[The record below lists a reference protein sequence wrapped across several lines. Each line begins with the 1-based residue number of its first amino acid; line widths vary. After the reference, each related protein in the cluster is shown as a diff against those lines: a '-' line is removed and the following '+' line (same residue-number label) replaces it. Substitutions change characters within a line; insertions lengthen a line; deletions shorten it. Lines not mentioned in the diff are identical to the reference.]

1 MTNAPAASCPTC
13 GEALAGGPC
22 ARCLF
27 AVSFAEGD
35 APAESAPWSR
45 IADCELHEEIGRGGM
60 GVVYRA
66 RQAGLDRIVAVKVL
80 LRAKFAG
87 TGERERFHREART
100 AARLKHPGIVGIIDI
115 GEDEGVP
122 WFSMEYVGGKNL
134 EQLVREHPL
143 AAREAA
149 DLTRRVAEALR
160 HAHDHGVLHRDLK
173 PSNIL
178 VDEDG
183 APRISDFGIARLVGT
198 GTTAGAAELTRT
210 GQIVGSPGYAA
221 PEQAFGGQAD
231 VRTDVYGLGALL
243 YHLLT
248 GRPPFQG
255 PALDAILV
263 QLRESDPLSPRRL
276 NPTVPRDLET
286 VCLKCLRKEP
296 AQRYATAAEVAGDL
310 ARFLDGEPVLARPPG
325 PAGRIWRWGKRRP
338 WTAALVAACA
348 ILLGTLVVGSLAVA
362 RHEHRE
368 EQRVTLL
375 AASREARA
383 ERLGDSRARAL
394 AAVGEA
400 WKIEPSPELR
410 NEAIAALSLPGIR
423 FVPELGGGIPE
434 ARPLSI
440 TDASG
445 RRSATVVPQAGGAAD
460 TIEIRSLPGG
470 DVLHRLEHG
479 HRVTCLDWSGELLAA
494 GGSMIRLVYVWD
506 TSTGRLLQR
515 FSGHN
520 ADIEAIA
527 FRPGGQEFVS
537 LARDGMLRLWHAGLG
552 AEILR
557 VIGLPEHAGPV
568 AWSEDGTL
576 LRARRSDG
584 SAIDGFRFD
593 WPGPVAITGPGAPE
607 PRSENLMSLHLGE
620 GGRLAVTVDE
630 NVCRLWSLTDGR
642 ELARHPKLGSEWMS
656 AALVPDAAWFAG
668 WNTGLRSFALTPDGQ
683 PDGQGARSSGHGSG
697 PLLVAATRD
706 GKTLALT
713 QNEERREDDR
723 VLLVSTADLDTRS
736 LPQEDPYSAA
746 FSPDGRLLVTGSF
759 RHPGARLHDLTAGTS
774 RALEHDGLVL
784 GARFTDDG
792 RQLWLWGDRAVACLD
807 TGTWKAVT
815 VYPGQMPLG
824 FTVSPDGTFAASAT
838 RRAVVLHRPGDLAE
852 IARLE
857 IPLPAGEVGMP
868 SLAFSPDGGSLA
880 LHVADGAVIC
890 WDLPGLRAELEA
902 LGIGWDTGPR

>member
-1 MTNAPAASCPTC
+1 MTNAPATSCPTC

-27 AVSFAEGD
+27 AVSFAGGD

-66 RQAGLDRIVAVKVL
+66 RQAGLDRVVAVKVL

-87 TGERERFHREART
+87 TGERERFDREART

-122 WFSMEYVGGKNL
+122 WFSMDYVGGKNL

-149 DLTRRVAEALR
+149 DLTRRVAEALQ

-178 VDEDG
+178 IDEDG

-198 GTTAGAAELTRT
+198 GAAELTRT
-210 GQIVGSPGYAA
+210 GQVLGSPGYAA
-221 PEQAFGGQAD
+221 PEQAFCDRAD
-231 VRTDVYGLGALL
+231 LRTDVYGLGALL

-248 GRPPFQG
+248 GRPPFLG
-255 PALDAILV
+255 PTLDAILV

-286 VCLKCLRKEP
+286 VCLKCLRKDP
-296 AQRYATAAEVAGDL
+296 AQRYTTAREVADDL
-310 ARFLDGEPVLARPPG
+310 ARFLAGEPVQARPPG
-325 PAGRIWRWGKRRP
+325 PAGRLWRWGKRRP

-362 RHEHRE
+362 RREHRE

-394 AAVGEA
+394 AAVGGA

-423 FVPELGGGIPE
+423 FVPALGGELPE
-434 ARPLSI
+434 SRKLSI

-445 RRSATVVPQAGGAAD
+445 RRRAVVLPQPGKKAD
-460 TIEIRSLPGG
+460 VIEIHALPGG
-470 DVLHRLEHG
+470 ELLHRLEHG
-479 HRVTCLDWSGELLAA
+479 HRVTCLDWSGELLIT
-494 GGSMIRLVYVWD
+494 GGSEIRLVYVWD
-506 TSTGRLLQR
+506 TFTGRRLHR

-520 ADIEAIA
+520 ADLEAIA

-552 AEILR
+552 SEILR
-557 VIGLPEHAGPV
+557 VTGLPEHAGPV
-568 AWSEDGTL
+568 AWSEDGTV
-576 LRARRSDG
+576 LRAHRSDG
-584 SAIDGFRFD
+584 SAVDGFRFE
-593 WPGPVAITGPGAPE
+593 WPRSITIVGPGAPE
-607 PRSENLMSLHLGE
+607 PRSENLMSLYLSE
-620 GGRLAVTVDE
+620 GGALAMTVDE
-630 NVCRLWSLTDGR
+630 NVCRLWSLTEGR

-656 AALVPDAAWFAG
+656 AALVPDAAWLAG
-668 WNTGLRSFALTPDGQ
+668 WNTGLRSFALTPDGR
-683 PDGQGARSSGHGSG
+683 PDARGARSSGHGSG
-697 PLLVAATRD
+697 PLVVAATRD

-713 QNEERREDDR
+713 QNAENPGDDR
-723 VLLVSTADLDTRS
+723 VLLVSTAGFDTRT

-759 RHPGARLHDLTAGTS
+759 RQPGARLHDLAAGGS
-774 RALEHDGLVL
+774 RGLEHDGLVL

-792 RQLWLWGDRAVACLD
+792 RHLWLWGDRAVARLD
-807 TGTWKAVT
+807 SVTWKAVT
-815 VYPGQMPLG
+815 VHAGQMPLG
-824 FTVSPDGTFAASAT
+824 FTVSPDGTLAASAT
-838 RRAVVLHRPGDLAE
+838 RRAVVLHRPDDLAE

-868 SLAFSPDGGSLA
+868 SLAFSPDGRSLA